1 MHSGPWAKLATVLF
15 LAKKGVDAGRWAGGG
30 KGGGLGGA
38 LGKATPTPV
47 WVVNWG
53 GKFAG
58 PVGAAITA
66 GELVHALFPSF
77 GEKDAPSR
85 AGGAAPRRQ
94 SERQIPAPGFGGGMP
109 GALNITTQV
118 VMDGRVVGQST
129 DTAKAREKARK

>member
-1 MHSGPWAKLATVLF
+1 
-15 LAKKGVDAGRWAGGG
+15 
-30 KGGGLGGA
+30 
-38 LGKATPTPV
+38 V

-53 GKFAG
+53 KVPGGGSRVAGRRAGQDARLVAKAAKTVGRFAG